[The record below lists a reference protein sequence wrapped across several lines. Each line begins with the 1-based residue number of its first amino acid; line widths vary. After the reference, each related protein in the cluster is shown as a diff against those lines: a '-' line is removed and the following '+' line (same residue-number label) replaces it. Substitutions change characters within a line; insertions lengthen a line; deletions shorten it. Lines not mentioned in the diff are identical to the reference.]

1 MEHMKS
7 GRDRSRV
14 MQIVRVASGNCLEQ
28 YDFFVYG
35 FYAAYIAR
43 SFFPT
48 GDNATSLMLSLAT
61 FGAGFLMRPLGA
73 IFLGSYID
81 RVGRRKGLIVT
92 LAIMA
97 VGTLTIAMT
106 PSYEAIGLLAPV
118 IVLVGRLLQGF
129 SAGAESGGV
138 SVYLAEI
145 ASPKSRGFFTSW
157 QSASQQVAVMIAAAI
172 GLALQS
178 TLSPEQMND
187 WGWRVPL
194 LIGCLIIPVILW
206 LRRSLP
212 ETKAYLHMEH
222 KAHSIGESLR
232 QLQQSW
238 GPILTGM
245 AMSILTTTTFYM
257 ITAYTPTFGE
267 KALGLSPQD
276 VLLVTIMVGVSNFL
290 WLPIGGALSDR
301 IGRTPILL
309 VVPVAV
315 LVVAFPLMSWLVA
328 APTFG
333 SLAAVLLTFSACFGL
348 YNGALIA
355 RLTEI
360 MPPAIRT
367 LGFSLAFSLA
377 TSLFGGFTPL
387 ISTALIHATGSNS
400 APAIWL
406 CFAAFISFVGVVAS
420 TRLSRPI
427 NEGAR

>member
-1 MEHMKS
+1 MGHTSTKR
-7 GRDRSRV
+7 GRV
-14 MQIVRVASGNCLEQ
+14 MQIVKVASGNCLEQ

-35 FYAAYIAR
+35 YYAAYIAR
-43 SFFPT
+43 TFFPT
-48 GDNATSLMLSLAT
+48 GDDATSLMLSFAT

-81 RVGRRKGLIVT
+81 RVGRRQGLIVT
-92 LAIMA
+92 LGIMA
-97 VGTLTIAMT
+97 IGTLTIAIT
-106 PSYEAIGLLAPV
+106 PSYEKLGLLAPL

-145 ASPKSRGFFTSW
+145 ASPGSRGFVTSW
-157 QSASQQVAVMIAAAI
+157 QSASQQVAVVIAATI
-172 GLALQS
+172 GLTLQS
-178 TLSPEQMND
+178 ALSPEQMNE

-212 ETKAYLHMEH
+212 ETEAYLHMEH
-222 KAHSIGESLR
+222 KAHSVSESLG

-238 GPILTGM
+238 APILTGM
-245 AMSILTTTTFYM
+245 AMSVMTTTTFYM

-267 KALGLSPQD
+267 RALGLSPQD

-301 IGRTPILL
+301 IGRTPILMT
-309 VVPVAV
+309 VPIAV
-315 LVVAFPLMSWLVA
+315 LCGAYPLMSWLVA

-333 SLAAVLLTFSACFGL
+333 ALATVLLTFSACFGI

-360 MPPAIRT
+360 MPPTART
-367 LGFSLAFSLA
+367 LSFSLAFSLA

-387 ISTALIHATGSNS
+387 ISTALIQKTGNNS

-406 CFAAFISFVGVVAS
+406 CFAAAISLAGVAAS
-420 TRLSRPI
+420 RRLERGI
-427 NEGAR
+427 DGEAA